1 MEQFV
6 LTGAQWAKMEPHC
19 LGKPTD
25 PGRSG
30 SDNRRFVEAVLWIA
44 RTGSPWRDLPLFF
57 GNWNSVFKRYRDW
70 VEYAMVDA
78 TIVKVHRHGQGA
90 KGGRRTRRS
99 AASVSA
105 SILVVMPP
113 LERGGVSICA
123 KALLRC
129 RDVLTSD
136 FPLSEA
142 RKGKAGHGSAAPHPM
157 RRGRIGDGAH
167 RPVRRAETLG
177 RHETATMQTTA
188 IDQGAGVVNLTTVVA
203 HSSGEWIADDLEA
216 SGQGRIAERLCTTDT
231 APSLNRSN
239 QRLLRVDQFTP
250 SFGERCRE
258 SSDRTARPLPF
269 ATTQLR
275 RRFRSPRRRPS
286 HLTLA
291 PIETFV

>member
-1 MEQFV
+1 MRQREG
-6 LTGAQWAKMEPHC
+6 TAK
-19 LGKPTD
+19 
-25 PGRSG
+25 
-30 SDNRRFVEAVLWIA
+30 
-44 RTGSPWRDLPLFF
+44 
-57 GNWNSVFKRYRDW
+57 
-70 VEYAMVDA
+70 
-78 TIVKVHRHGQGA
+78 
-90 KGGRRTRRS
+90 
-99 AASVSA
+99 
-105 SILVVMPP
+105 
-113 LERGGVSICA
+113 
-123 KALLRC
+123 
-129 RDVLTSD
+129 
-136 FPLSEA
+136 

-167 RPVRRAETLG
+167 RPVRRARTLG

-188 IDQGAGVVNLTTVVA
+188 IDQGAGVVNLTTVLA

-275 RRFRSPRRRPS
+275 RRFRSPRRWPS

-291 PIETFV
+291 PDRDLCLTASTTCNLLLVAILRPLDSMGHNENC